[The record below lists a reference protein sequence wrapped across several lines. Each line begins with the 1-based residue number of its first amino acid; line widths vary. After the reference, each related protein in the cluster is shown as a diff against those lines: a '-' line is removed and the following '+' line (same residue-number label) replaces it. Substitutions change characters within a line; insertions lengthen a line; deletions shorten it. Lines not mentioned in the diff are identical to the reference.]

1 MIMNPNPNSS
11 NPLTTYLFSIQ
22 QPEQLL
28 RTQLHKEIKSF
39 KKHGIL
45 FPTHNPKLTFTE
57 HYISYSKQSSKRVT
71 RPLFD
76 RLQRLTTTQ
85 KQLLSPYS
93 EDAITISEIRR
104 KHTSA
109 WLGDTITTRKRYDQW
124 YWKTRL
130 TRTPFNNACKIGTN
144 PLMTRLQRR
153 AHDFHIAAAIERNSH
168 LEGLP
173 KWKIIQSIDWDHIYD
188 TTSSDK

>member
-1 MIMNPNPNSS
+1 MSHI
-11 NPLTTYLFSIQ
+11 LSIS

-39 KKHGIL
+39 RKHGIL
-45 FPTHNPKLTFTE
+45 FPVHNPKLNFLE
-57 HYISYSKQSSKRVT
+57 HYICYSNRSSKRAT

-76 RLQRLTTTQ
+76 RLQNLTTKQ

-93 EDAITISEIRR
+93 DDTITISEIPR

-109 WLGDTITTRKRYDQW
+109 WLGDTITTRKKYDQW

-130 TRTPFNNACKIGTN
+130 SRIPFNNACKIGTN

-153 AHDFHIAAAIERNSH
+153 AHDFHINAAIERNSH
-168 LEGLP
+168 LEGPL
-173 KWKIIQSIDWDHIYD
+173 KWSIIHSIE
-188 TTSSDK
+188 SD